1 MMMSEE
7 VMISISDHQ
16 GRSVQIRRNQA
27 PSSAIKRHQAP
38 SSAIKRHPTRAHRRN
53 QAPSSAISACSQ
65 MQSSAIKAPSARAHR
80 RHERSLCRF
89 AFHDQPCAQCR
100 LRHAG
105 STKKSASAG
114 SVVASN
120 AARRFDST
128 CSSHLMKGG
137 NHDEGGN
144 PDEGGNHELPPDEV
158 VAIMMREA
166 IMSLNQWQLSLEV
179 VDAAAIIRVAV
190 GHAELPKLVH
200 VHAQRPR

>member
-1 MMMSEE
+1 MKGGNHDEGGNPDE
-7 VMISISDHQ
+7 
-16 GRSVQIRRNQA
+16 GGN
-27 PSSAIKRHQAP
+27 
-38 SSAIKRHPTRAHRRN
+38 
-53 QAPSSAISACSQ
+53 
-65 MQSSAIKAPSARAHR
+65 
-80 RHERSLCRF
+80 HEL
-89 AFHDQPCAQCR
+89 
-100 LRHAG
+100 
-105 STKKSASAG
+105 
-114 SVVASN
+114 
-120 AARRFDST
+120 ARRFDST